1 MAYDHKADGSQL
13 ETEPFRVSMADEI
26 HFEPE
31 AEMLHAEYL
40 YYNKAYTDVELEGGQ
55 WYTLA
60 SPLQEVVAGDFYTK
74 RSGRE
79 DAGYFTGISFDG
91 SENDRF
97 SPSFYQRAWKE
108 DAETVPLQTRQDG
121 VKNVAV
127 AGNWSALYNDVDE
140 RYPSGW
146 GFSLKVQ
153 DLADEAGG
161 KALVRL
167 PKEDDSYRYYSQDGA
182 TSGHTTGIRRNESAV
197 GKLKSDSLFVRK
209 LTPDYGLWWSY
220 I

>member
-13 ETEPFRVSMADEI
+13 ETEPFRVSMTDEI

-79 DAGYFTGISFDG
+79 DAGY
-91 SENDRF
+91 E
-97 SPSFYQRAWKE
+97 
-108 DAETVPLQTRQDG
+108 LH
-121 VKNVAV
+121 
-127 AGNWSALYNDVDE
+127 
-140 RYPSGW
+140 
-146 GFSLKVQ
+146 
-153 DLADEAGG
+153 
-161 KALVRL
+161 
-167 PKEDDSYRYYSQDGA
+167 PKS
-182 TSGHTTGIRRNESAV
+182 
-197 GKLKSDSLFVRK
+197 
-209 LTPDYGLWWSY
+209 
-220 I
+220 